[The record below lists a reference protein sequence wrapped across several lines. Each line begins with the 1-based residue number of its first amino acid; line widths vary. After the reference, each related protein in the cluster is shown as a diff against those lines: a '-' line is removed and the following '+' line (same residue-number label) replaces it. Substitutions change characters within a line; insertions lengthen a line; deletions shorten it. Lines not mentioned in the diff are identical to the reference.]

1 MPSSQQKIIS
11 LDITK
16 LKNIKN
22 CKIDF
27 SGKPLTAIM
36 GVNGIGKSTIL
47 HALAC
52 CYKQTDVER
61 KDYKFPDFF
70 SPNTYALWN
79 DSCFKLSFSYR
90 DGARESG
97 VVEREYIKRD

>member
-1 MPSSQQKIIS
+1 MPSCLQKIIS

-22 CKIDF
+22 CRIDF

-52 CYKQTDVER
+52 CYKPTDVAR

-70 SPNTYALWN
+70 PPMLFGMTAVLN
-79 DSCFKLSFSYR
+79 
-90 DGARESG
+90 
-97 VVEREYIKRD
+97 